1 MSDHHDSES
10 HGGTGLYL
18 TVFVCLVI
26 LTAASFALGN
36 ASSIKESSPGVVWS
50 GMMAISAA
58 KALLVILFFMH
69 LKWEANWKYILTVP
83 CMMMSVFLVCM
94 LVPDIGL
101 RTREYDQQ
109 RIWAA
114 AAFQQ
119 QAEHAHDAEHAAG
132 GEEEHERHDDH

>member
-1 MSDHHDSES
+1 MSDHHDSDS
-10 HGGTGLYL
+10 HGGTGLYM

-36 ASSIKESSPGVVWS
+36 AASIKESSPGAVWA
-50 GMMAISAA
+50 GMMAISTA
-58 KALLVILFFMH
+58 KAMLVILFFMH
-69 LKWEANWKYILTVP
+69 LKWEANWKYVLTVP
-83 CMMMSVFLVCM
+83 CIMMSVFLVCM

-101 RTREYDQQ
+101 RTRMYDQQ

-119 QAEHAHDAEHAAG
+119 AAEHGHDAEHHG
-132 GEEEHERHDDH
+132 DGEDGHENHDDH